1 MKTILT
7 KSLTTLILLCMPLW
21 IISLRAQTDEQIERF
36 KQEMESYYNEQL
48 ALTPSEQG
56 KFWPIYNDFYN
67 RKLRLDEDERNM
79 YRYCHSNVQNMTDQE
94 ITQALEKI
102 MQVKDDKHGL
112 QKEFHE
118 KFMRILP
125 PKKVLLLY
133 KVERDFRMHLI
144 RQLRKRGEG
153 NEGRRGG
160 GSNMGPGPGADRGI
174 DRAPGADRDIDRAP
188 GADRGID
195 RAPAPGWTYDP
206 LTEPCPGHPCPAATT
221 GA

>member
-160 GSNMGPGPGADRGI
+160 GSNMGPGPGTDMGN
-174 DRAPGADRDIDRAP
+174 DRAPAPGMGQLP
-188 GADRGID
+188 GADRGND
-195 RAPAPGWTYDP
+195 RAPAPGWMYDP